1 MKKVP
6 IYKQH
11 DSMDCGPTCIKM
23 IAAFH
28 GKDISINKLKDL
40 CYISREGVSLLGIS
54 TAAEK
59 VGFHSI
65 GVQIPISVLTKDIQL
80 PCIIFWNQKHFV
92 VLYKIK
98 KYRNILYFYIADPMS
113 GYIKY
118 TQEEFSNCWI
128 NNNDQFEGLG
138 IALVIEPTPQF
149 LLQEDENSTNKKKF
163 TILLSY
169 LSPYKK
175 IIIQLFIGLIT
186 GSILL
191 LILPFLTQSIVD
203 YGIINKNINF
213 IYTILLAQLIL
224 TISKSSV
231 EFIRGWILLHIGTR
245 VNISLIS
252 DYLTKLMN
260 LPIAYFDS
268 KNTGD
273 IMQRINDQSRIQIFL
288 TNSSLSTLFSI
299 FNIIILSIVILI
311 YNIKIFFIFL
321 FGSFLYILWTSFFM
335 KKRAEIDNKSFA
347 QNSANQNSLIQL
359 IAGMQEI
366 KLNTCEQQQRW
377 DWEYIQAKIFKLRIK
392 GLTISQYQE
401 SGSIL
406 INEIKNIII
415 TAMVASMVI
424 KEEITLGAML
434 SIQYIIGQLNSPID
448 QLIYFMRQYQDAKL
462 SLDRL
467 QEMYKKE
474 DEIKTYKTYTN
485 KIPEAADITIK
496 NLTFSYNPL
505 QINPTLKNIS
515 FTIPKRKKTAIV
527 GISGSGKTTLI
538 KLLLGFY
545 TPNSGEILLG
555 NCNINTFNIR
565 EWRKSCGVVMQDG
578 FIYSNTIAY
587 NIAPGEEYINK
598 QKLNHAAE
606 IANIKDYI
614 ESLPLSYNTKI
625 GSDGNGLSQGQKQ
638 RILIARAVY
647 KNPNF
652 IFLDEAT
659 NALDANNEKDITNNL
674 NKFLKDKTSII
685 VAHRLS
691 TVKNADQIIVI
702 NHGEI
707 AEIGSHDELIELKGT
722 YFNLI
727 KNQLNI

>member
-1 MKKVP
+1 MNKVP
-6 IYKQH
+6 LYKQH

-23 IAAFH
+23 IASFY
-28 GKDISINKLKDL
+28 GKELSIDKLKEL
-40 CYISREGVSLLGIS
+40 CYISRDGVSLLGIS
-54 TAAEK
+54 TAAEQ

-65 GVQIPISVLTKDIQL
+65 GVQIPLSVLTKEVSL
-80 PCIIFWNQKHFV
+80 PCIIFGNQKHFV

-98 KYRNILYFYIADPMS
+98 RHRSILYFYIADPKS

-128 NNNDQFEGLG
+128 ANNEQVEGLG
-138 IALVIEPTPQF
+138 VALVIKPTPNF
-149 LLQEDENSTNKKKF
+149 LIQENNSNSTKRNDLAIF
-163 TILLSY
+163 SY

-175 IIIQLFIGLIT
+175 IIFQLFIGLIT

-203 YGIINKNINF
+203 YGIINKNISF
-213 IYTILLAQLIL
+213 IYTILLAQLVL
-224 TISKSSV
+224 TISRSSV
-231 EFIRGWILLHIGTR
+231 DFIRGWILLHIGTR

-252 DYLTKLMN
+252 DYLAKLMN

-268 KNTGD
+268 NNTGD
-273 IMQRINDQSRIQIFL
+273 IMQRINDHSRIQIFL
-288 TNSSLSTLFSI
+288 TSSSLNTLFSI
-299 FNIIILSIVILI
+299 FNIAILSIVILI
-311 YNIKIFFIFL
+311 YNTTIFIIFAL
-321 FGSFLYILWTSFFM
+321 GSITYILWTSFFM

-359 IAGMQEI
+359 ITGMQEI

-377 DWEYIQAKIFKLRIK
+377 DWEYIQAIIFKLRIK

-401 SGSIL
+401 SGSIF
-406 INEIKNIII
+406 INEVKNIII
-415 TAMVASMVI
+415 TAIVASMVI
-424 KEEITLGAML
+424 KGEISIGVML

-467 QEMYKKE
+467 HEMYEKE
-474 DEIKTYKTYTN
+474 DEISPSKIYIN
-485 KIPEAADITIK
+485 KIPKETDIIIK
-496 NLTFSYNPL
+496 DLTFSYNPL
-505 QINPTLKNIS
+505 NSTSTLKNINII
-515 FTIPKRKKTAIV
+515 IPKRKKTAIV

-545 TPNSGEILLG
+545 HPVSGDIMIG
-555 NCNINTFNIR
+555 NHNLNRLNIR
-565 EWRKSCGVVMQDG
+565 EWRKCCGVVMQDG

-587 NIAPGEEYINK
+587 NIAPGEDPINE
-598 QKLNHAAE
+598 QKLIHAAE
-606 IANIKDYI
+606 IANIRDYI
-614 ESLPLSYNTKI
+614 EGLPLSYNTKI
-625 GSDGNGLSQGQKQ
+625 GSEGNGLSQGQKQ

-659 NALDANNEKDITNNL
+659 NALDANNEKDIMNNL
-674 NKFLKDKTSII
+674 DLFLKDKTSVI

-702 NHGEI
+702 NQGEI
-707 AEIGSHDELIELKGT
+707 AEIGTHNKLIESKGI